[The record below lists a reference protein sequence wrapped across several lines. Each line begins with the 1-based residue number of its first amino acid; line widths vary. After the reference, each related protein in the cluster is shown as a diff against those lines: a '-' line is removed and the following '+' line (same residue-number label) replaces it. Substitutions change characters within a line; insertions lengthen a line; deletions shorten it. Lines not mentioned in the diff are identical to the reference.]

1 MSDKCELVQL
11 VLFFSNYSRKDK
23 ISVIRVVKNIFMKLK
38 IKQLQTLKVL

>member
-1 MSDKCELVQL
+1 MRISTVGI
-11 VLFFSNYSRKDK
+11 VFSNYSLKDK